1 MTFDSFNF
9 HPDVMNGINAIGF
22 STPTPIQ
29 EKAIPI
35 IQEGKDLIGCAQTG
49 TGKTAAFLLPIINKL
64 ALLPIKLNYINTL
77 IIVPTRELAIQIDQ
91 QLEGFGYFAPVSS
104 IAVYG
109 GNDSN
114 DWSQQR
120 TSIEN
125 GAEFVVA
132 TPGRLI
138 QHIKLGYVKLNR
150 VEHLILDEA
159 DRMLDMGFY
168 EDIMG
173 IVALL
178 PQKRQTLLFSA
189 TMPDKIR
196 QMGKKIMQ
204 SPEEINIS
212 VSKPAENVLQ
222 AVYVVEEHLK
232 ISLLESLLVGKA
244 DVKSV
249 IVFASTKVKVKAI
262 LKAIEQTDIVAK
274 AIHSDLDQKERE
286 EVLRMFKNR
295 SIQVLVATDIISR
308 GIDIEDIDLVVNF
321 DVPSDPEDYV
331 HRIGRTAR
339 AQSDGVALTF
349 VHKKDKRSFDRIE
362 DFLGQKIFK
371 IPTPEGLNEKN

>member
-1 MTFDSFNF
+1 
-9 HPDVMNGINAIGF
+9 MNGINAIGF

-64 ALLPIKLNYINTL
+64 ASLPIKLNYINTL

-125 GAEFVVA
+125 GAEFIVA

-168 EDIMG
+168 EDIMS

-196 QMGKKIMQ
+196 QMAKKIMHL
-204 SPEEINIS
+204 PEEINIS

-222 AVYVVEEHLK
+222 AVYMVEEHLK
-232 ISLLESLLVGKA
+232 ISLLESLLIGKS

-249 IVFASTKVKVKAI
+249 IVFASTKIKVKAI
-262 LKAIEQTDIVAK
+262 LKSLQQTDVNAK

-349 VHKKDKRSFDRIE
+349 VHKKDKRSFDRIQ

-371 IPTPEGLNEKN
+371 IPTPEGLVEKG